1 MSSRWALPSALV
13 VLPVTLAVATAA
25 LSVRGG
31 LTEFTLTLL
40 PSSAVGAIVGGLL
53 AGLRPRY
60 VGGWLMLTGGLAFL
74 VGQLAEQVAYQGL
87 VVSPGTVA
95 YASTALW
102 LGNWIFPPA
111 LVPLF
116 VLVPLTFPDGHLPS
130 RRWRPLLGFALLV
143 VVELAVLGAFGSP
156 TLRLGDQY
164 WPNPFAITALAGLI
178 PTALIAGAVATLAAA
193 IAAAGSLVSRWR
205 RADATGRRQILWV
218 ALATLVVTVGFA
230 VDAAVAAL
238 APWAYPAVFPVLQVV
253 TVVGPLAI
261 AVSILRHQLFDI
273 EIVFSRALVYTV
285 LTAVLLGAY
294 VATVAIM
301 TSLVPTT
308 DVLGRLLGTAVVAVA
323 FAPLRAWLQHLVRR
337 RLFGGRAEP
346 YAALTSLSRQLEAPT
361 SPDRVLTTLA
371 TAVAQTLRS
380 PYASVEIARHGTVT
394 TAALFGQPPSNGT
407 DVVAVDLTHGGQQV
421 GRLVVGQ
428 RGQQAVLRSR
438 PSVAGG
444 SGAARGCRR
453 ARGSAIDG
461 PATLPR
467 APRAHRRGRAT
478 PARPGPA

>member
-1 MSSRWALPSALV
+1 MTLTGATAV
-13 VLPVTLAVATAA
+13 LAVQ
-25 LSVRGG
+25 GG
-31 LTEFTLTLL
+31 ITEFTLTLL
-40 PSSAVGAIVGGLL
+40 PSSAVIGIIGGLL

-60 VGGWLMLTGGLAFL
+60 VGGWLLLTTGLAFL
-74 VGQLAEQVAYQGL
+74 VGQFAEQIAYQGL
-87 VVSPGTVA
+87 VVSPGTIG
-95 YASTALW
+95 YATVALW
-102 LGNWIFPPA
+102 VGNWIFPPA
-111 LVPLF
+111 LVPFF
-116 VLVPLTFPDGHLPS
+116 VLLPLTFPDGRLPS
-130 RRWRPLLGFALLV
+130 RRWRPLLALALLV
-143 VVELAVLGAFGSP
+143 AVELAVMGAVGSP

-178 PTALIAGAVATLAAA
+178 PTALVVGGLVALALGVAA
-193 IAAAGSLVSRWR
+193 TGSLVVRWR
-205 RADATGRRQILWV
+205 RADGTVRRQIMWV
-218 ALATLVVTVGFA
+218 ALALLIVAVGFA
-230 VDAAVAAL
+230 IDASVAAF
-238 APWAYPAVFPVLQVV
+238 APAVYPSIFPVLQVIP
-253 TVVGPLAI
+253 VVVPLAI

-346 YAALTSLSRQLEAPT
+346 YAALTSLARQLEAPT

-394 TAALFGQPPSNGT
+394 TTAQFGQPPSNGT
-407 DVVAVDLTHGGQQV
+407 DVVAVDLTHGGERV

-428 RGQQAVLRSR
+428 RGHAAVLRSR

-444 SGAARGCRR
+444 SGAAGGCRR
-453 ARGSAIDG
+453 ARGSAVDG
-461 PATLPR
+461 PATLSR
-467 APRAHRRGRAT
+467 APRSHCRGRAT
-478 PARPGPA
+478 SVRQGSA